1 MILIYPNIKKE
12 FKQDWCKNIKTD
24 THFRFD
30 FCIEELK
37 IIIELDGIHHFE
49 IVKHWKNNPEEQL
62 ERDKF
67 KMKCAND
74 NGYSIIRILQ
84 EDIWFDRSN
93 WKQDITN
100 NILLITSQNK
110 ITNLYID
117 YNDEYNLYR

>member
-1 MILIYPNIKKE
+1 MYRILKSLSE
-12 FKQDWCKNIKTD
+12 SFKFELSTD

-37 IIIELDGIHHFE
+37 IIIELDRIHHFE

-84 EDIWFDRSN
+84 EDI
-93 WKQDITN
+93 
-100 NILLITSQNK
+100 
-110 ITNLYID
+110 
-117 YNDEYNLYR
+117 